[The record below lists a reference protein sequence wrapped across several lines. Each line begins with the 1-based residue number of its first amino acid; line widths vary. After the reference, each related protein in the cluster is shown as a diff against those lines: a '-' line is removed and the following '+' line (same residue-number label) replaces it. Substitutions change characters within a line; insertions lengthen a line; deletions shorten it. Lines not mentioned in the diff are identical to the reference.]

1 MAINKSGNLQNL
13 LKVFLKNILSDSHNY
28 DRVMFSFPSYE
39 LTDDKKKV
47 FFKGLNF
54 LVKPGVIESSEF
66 LLFFELLFR
75 KMQCENFCNNDISLI
90 KLLLGKIIKSYQ
102 IFLVLEIHLKI

>member
-39 LTDDKKKV
+39 LTDDKKK
-47 FFKGLNF
+47 FFLKA
-54 LVKPGVIESSEF
+54 
-66 LLFFELLFR
+66 
-75 KMQCENFCNNDISLI
+75 LI
-90 KLLLGKIIKSYQ
+90 FQ
-102 IFLVLEIHLKI
+102 